1 MAGRSNRSR
10 RRRLRRS
17 KLELEP
23 PDSSSA
29 PQSSVSQQ
37 IAEEKPDLRR
47 RTRDARA
54 VRPFLLGLIRGYY
67 IDAISRLP
75 AAELRTTLA
84 RGLLLGGHCYGPLHP
99 VHNIIINSA
108 WYAAAFP
115 FRATDSDTIDVDVT
129 TTEGINRL
137 ARRSLD
143 GLVAYLRHLCPAL
156 SHDDGPLAPRPLPCH
171 PPRRRRFRTRGCVVR
186 SHGIGSRSVQRCR
199 PGGAASKTCRAC
211 FLRHFGAASW
221 GARCALSARWQAQAL
236 LA

>member
-17 KLELEP
+17 NLELEP
-23 PDSSSA
+23 PDSSSG

-99 VHNIIINSA
+99 VHNIINSA
-108 WYAAAFP
+108 WYAAAF
-115 FRATDSDTIDVDVT
+115 
-129 TTEGINRL
+129 
-137 ARRSLD
+137 
-143 GLVAYLRHLCPAL
+143 
-156 SHDDGPLAPRPLPCH
+156 APPTPTPSTSTSS
-171 PPRRRRFRTRGCVVR
+171 PPR
-186 SHGIGSRSVQRCR
+186 
-199 PGGAASKTCRAC
+199 A
-211 FLRHFGAASW
+211 
-221 GARCALSARWQAQAL
+221 
-236 LA
+236 